1 MITICYP
8 EYDKEV
14 ESWESQ
20 LREMVVAYRLQT
32 SPELKEPGQSDR
44 RYRCDC
50 RLPEKTAAGCGRLA
64 CAGLWGLNSS
74 DFGLFIRHTGSGGD
88 YGIAA

>member
-20 LREMVVAYRLQT
+20 LREMVVAYRLQA
-32 SPELKEPGQSDR
+32 SPELKEPELREHDKVIAGTDAI
-44 RYRCDC
+44 
-50 RLPEKTAAGCGRLA
+50 TAYLKKLRQDVDDWRAPGCGV
-64 CAGLWGLNSS
+64 
-74 DFGLFIRHTGSGGD
+74 
-88 YGIAA
+88 

>member
-32 SPELKEPGQSDR
+32 SPELKEPELREQDKVIAG
-44 RYRCDC
+44 
-50 RLPEKTAAGCGRLA
+50 TGAIAAYLKKLRQDVDDWRAPGCGV
-64 CAGLWGLNSS
+64 
-74 DFGLFIRHTGSGGD
+74 
-88 YGIAA
+88 